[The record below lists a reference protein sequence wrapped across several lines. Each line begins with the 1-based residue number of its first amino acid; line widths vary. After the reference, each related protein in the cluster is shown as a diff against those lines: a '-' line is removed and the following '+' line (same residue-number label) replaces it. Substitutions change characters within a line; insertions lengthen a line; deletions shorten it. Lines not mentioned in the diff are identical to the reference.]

1 MTLTTPMSNSVQIT
15 STDQSLSTNADNGE
29 IVEGTVSIIVKE
41 FAWSFL
47 DNAPNYLPSLVRY
60 PKEVLYLAQSD
71 CERES

>member
-1 MTLTTPMSNSVQIT
+1 MSNSVQIT

-47 DNAPNYLPSLVRY
+47 DNAPSWVRY
-60 PKEVLYLAQSD
+60 PKESSI
-71 CERES
+71 RI